1 MSPCPTGRNVGRVF
15 EDARRAVVVG
25 GVVVFAAGLLAG
37 FLIGRAGR
45 EEVRAE
51 PSPRLTATISPDPA
65 VTGSPPVVTPSPG
78 QEPAITNRGQVLRE
92 GDRPVVNVT
101 ATASCQS
108 LVTPGLVGEC
118 GEVAVA
124 DTRVVWVVQSST
136 TADGSNA
143 FAVRMFTF
151 VPDAGGW
158 VEWLQASDPAA
169 ELWSDVNV
177 LPADLT
183 GDGVPELV
191 VGFRALDERLTLEY
205 EVVGYGENNLPQVL
219 AHPEAAPRGAV
230 VIAGGEIQEYAAQYP
245 NDEPDCCPPSFLRRV
260 IAFEDGFFRV
270 TGSETVLPGV
280 VPASQL

>member
-1 MSPCPTGRNVGRVF
+1 VF
-15 EDARRAVVVG
+15 GDDRRAVVVG
-25 GVVVFAAGLLAG
+25 GVIVFAVGLLVG
-37 FLIGRAGR
+37 FLVGRAGR
-45 EEVRAE
+45 EELRAE
-51 PSPRLTATISPDPA
+51 GPLVPTLMPSPTST

-78 QEPAITNRGQVLRE
+78 QEPAITNQGQVLRE

-118 GEVAVA
+118 GEVPVA
-124 DTRVVWVVQSST
+124 DTRVVWVVQRST
-136 TADGSNA
+136 TADGSSA
-143 FAVRMFTF
+143 FEARLFTF

-183 GDGVPELV
+183 GDGVAELV
-191 VGFRALDERLTLEY
+191 VGFRGLDERLTLEY
-205 EVVGYGENNLPQVL
+205 DVVGYGENNLPQVL
-219 AHPEAAPRGAV
+219 AHPNDAPRGAV
-230 VIAGGEIQEYAAQYP
+230 VIAGGQIQAYAAQYP
-245 NDEPDCCPPSFLRRV
+245 NDEPACCPPSFLRRI

-270 TGSETVLPGV
+270 IGSETVVPNV
-280 VPASQL
+280 VPSSQL